1 MDEPNDN
8 WRDWLDENAERFL
21 LFARQQ
27 TRREC
32 DAEDVLQDSLVETWE
47 KAGYAAPPAALVF
60 ATIRRR
66 SIDLGRSNSSRERRE
81 QNATPDDPWLEP
93 DPGADDDTRL
103 LEAAVRELKFE
114 LAEVVSL
121 KIWGGLTFREIAHT
135 LDIPQNTAASRYR
148 YALAELRKSLSTI
161 LQ

>member
-1 MDEPNDN
+1 MGEPTNN
-8 WRDWLDENAERFL
+8 WRQWLDEYAERFL

-32 DAEDVLQDSLVETWE
+32 DAEDVLQESLVETWK
-47 KAGYAAPPAALVF
+47 KAGHCTPPAALVF

-66 SIDLGRSNSSRERRE
+66 AIDLSRATSRRE
-81 QNATPDDPWLEP
+81 LREQTTVPEIPWLEP
-93 DPGADDDTRL
+93 NVTDGEEAQI
-103 LEAAVRELKFE
+103 LESAVRQLKFE
-114 LAEVVSL
+114 LAEVITL
-121 KIWGGLTFREIAHT
+121 KTWGGLTFREIAET

-148 YALAELRKSLSTI
+148 YALAELRKNLKTV